1 MAADMPLLIKANLL
15 LIKGLNRSKYLLPNR
30 TYRP

>member
-15 LIKGLNRSKYLLPNR
+15 LIKGINKYCPPELIVLD
-30 TYRP
+30 Y